1 MEQFTIKVLKIISSI
16 PSGKVMTYG
25 QIAWVAG
32 KPKGARQVA
41 RILHSMSEKYNLPWH
56 RVVNSKGTISLK
68 GSACQLQRNLLEAE
82 GVVFSTQ
89 ATIDLTQYAY
99 QGDLSF

>member
-68 GSACQLQRNLLEAE
+68 GRACQLQRNLLEAE

-99 QGDLSF
+99 QGDLGC